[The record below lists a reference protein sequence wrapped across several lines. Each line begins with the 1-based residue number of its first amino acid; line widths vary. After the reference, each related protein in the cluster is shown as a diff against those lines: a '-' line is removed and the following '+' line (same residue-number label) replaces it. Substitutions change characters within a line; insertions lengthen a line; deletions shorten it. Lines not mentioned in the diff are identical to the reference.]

1 MGVSDQF
8 ESKVYQSTNGA
19 LVTPPSNHGCPATML
34 MWRSTTMDDVVGKQ
48 SIQQTQIAGQ
58 PSVQVIKTKVNVKVK
73 VKTVIRSSVHKE
85 NLAVIR

>member
-1 MGVSDQF
+1 
-8 ESKVYQSTNGA
+8 
-19 LVTPPSNHGCPATML
+19 
-34 MWRSTTMDDVVGKQ
+34 MDDVVGKQ

-58 PSVQVIKTKVNVKVK
+58 PSVRVIQTKVKVKVKVK